1 MWINFFKILLK
12 NQNLGNSFLSMGDL
26 RVPQEHLSRQ
36 PASLPPC
43 CLRQSK
49 PVLSCPFLSFCKI
62 YPRFFHSFIPSWKH
76 DRVRK
81 TQKPTGKKLPLPEK
95 DRKVWA
101 ILEIITIAQKINR
114 SVLNFSRV
122 SLSSVKSKVIMSAL
136 PQELG
141 ERVLQRKHMSKARKL
156 FDEFGFTQ
164 LPYLTKPSWLFVTV
178 KFHFLGYECIDP
190 SSGGFGFV

>member
-1 MWINFFKILLK
+1 MVTTHINFAKKI
-12 NQNLGNSFLSMGDL
+12 
-26 RVPQEHLSRQ
+26 
-36 PASLPPC
+36 
-43 CLRQSK
+43 K
-49 PVLSCPFLSFCKI
+49 P
-62 YPRFFHSFIPSWKH
+62 
-76 DRVRK
+76 
-81 TQKPTGKKLPLPEK
+81 G
-95 DRKVWA
+95 
-101 ILEIITIAQKINR
+101 
-114 SVLNFSRV
+114 VLNFSRV